1 MRVLKLVPVC
11 LLFLFLSSQTLL
23 PLSHATHLPKICC
36 SCQNPC
42 KTGCVCRG
50 SNPYHCLP
58 CRTSYKPVTA
68 DRLLHLT
75 KIDECARHGFAAR
88 ILGEIAEDLKVES
101 FHLSEGD
108 EHNSPVILQLAGHTE
123 R

>member
-1 MRVLKLVPVC
+1 MRILRLVPVC

-23 PLSHATHLPKICC
+23 PLSHATHFPKLCC

-42 KTGCVCRG
+42 KLGCVCRG

-58 CRTSYKPVTA
+58 CRTSFTPVTV
-68 DRLLHLT
+68 DSLIHLT
-75 KIDECARHGFAAR
+75 KVGECARRSFAAR
-88 ILGEIAEDLKVES
+88 ILVGIAEDLKVES

-108 EHNSPVILQLAGHTE
+108 EHDSPVVLQVAAHTE